1 MFKRILA
8 MEWMALEIL
17 DVGCGTLEVWD

>member
-1 MFKRILA
+1 MYKRILA